1 MLKNLIVMLAASFVS
16 GGVAQAINPVATYEE
31 SQAETETTIWT
42 GECVTGKWGKRVK
55 ILADKLESVQP
66 MQKVIVEFTV
76 AGGAESGKLDI
87 KDSGQKTLP
96 GVNATASNLVGCVYP
111 AGTASSTF
119 IVVPED
125 LDKFKGGIYVY
136 GNMVVITAVKL
147 GGIADES
154 ELPGQG
160 GGNTGGNG
168 DMPGSITTGDDN
180 VTWTGE
186 VNLGTDWS
194 SVLHIKPANFRSV
207 LGNGSHLIVD
217 FKVNDDD
224 TYGKL
229 EIDFGNY
236 EIAKDTDGSCTGLN
250 ADGCFDAGSITTT
263 YEIADGDIANF
274 NRRGMIIKGYNI
286 TLEKVVFTKGENA
299 GQGGGNQ
306 GGGGN
311 HGGGGSGTSGSVEG
325 TDSFDATGYL
335 WTGKAVFSSDWS
347 TCIEIAPEKLQC
359 VTPGME
365 MHVDFN
371 VQGGASYGKMEIDY
385 FDWSMAEATDKT
397 ATNTDSYACFQPG
410 TVNTVYTI
418 AAADAERF
426 KSEGMRIKGTGLDV
440 SKIAIGQLGQSAVE
454 AVESDMQLLVEYFD
468 LNGMKVET
476 PARGIF
482 IRRQGADVT
491 KVVIR

>member
-1 MLKNLIVMLAASFVS
+1 MFKNLIVMLAASFVS
-16 GGVAQAINPVATYEE
+16 GGVAQAVNTVAPYEE
-31 SQAETETTIWT
+31 SQAESETTIWT

-66 MQKVIVEFTV
+66 MQKVIVEFAV
-76 AGGAESGKLDI
+76 AEGAESGKLDI
-87 KDSGQKTLP
+87 KDANQKSLP
-96 GVNATASNLVGCVYP
+96 GINATASNLVGGVYP

-119 IVVPED
+119 IVIPNE
-125 LDKFKGGIYVY
+125 LDKFKEGIYVY

-160 GGNTGGNG
+160 GGNTGDSG
-168 DMPGSITTGDDN
+168 DIPGTITAGDDN

-186 VNLGTDWS
+186 VNLGTEWS

-207 LGNGSHLIVD
+207 LGNGSQLIVD
-217 FKVNDDD
+217 FEVNADD

-229 EIDFGNY
+229 EIDYGNY
-236 EIAKDTDGSCTGLN
+236 EIATATDGSCTGLN
-250 ADGCFDAGSITTT
+250 ADGCFDSGATTTT
-263 YEIADGDIANF
+263 YDIADGDIANF
-274 NRRGMIIKGYNI
+274 NRRGIIIKGYNI
-286 TLEKVVFTKGENA
+286 TLKKVVFTKGENA

-311 HGGGGSGTSGSVEG
+311 HGGGGSETSGSVEG

-365 MHVDFN
+365 INIDFS
-371 VQGGASYGKMEIDY
+371 VQSGASYGKMEIDY
-385 FDWSMAEATDKT
+385 FDWTMAEATDKT

-418 AAADAERF
+418 AGADAERF
-426 KSEGMRIKGTGLDV
+426 RSEGMRIKGTGMDV
-440 SKIAIGQLGQSAVE
+440 SKIAIGQLGQSAVVE
-454 AVESDMQLLVEYFD
+454 VESDMQLPVEYFD
-468 LNGMKVET
+468 LNGVKVDV
-476 PARGIF
+476 PASGIF
-482 IRRQGADVT
+482 IRRQGAHVT